1 MKIAMTHV
9 DLPNEFK
16 AGVANQAHYLANALV
31 DRGHQVTMFTFSP
44 AYSECRY
51 QVHQYPKFPSF
62 LSKFKAFLFAGQL
75 TKTDFSNFDILHT
88 HGDSYLLWGRHPH
101 LRTFHGAAQDEARTA
116 VRLRRRVYQTVMI
129 GLEQLNAQVA
139 DLSVGV
145 SQATQDRIPAVSS
158 IIPCGVNIHQFRP
171 GVKSA
176 HPTVL
181 FVGTK
186 TGRKRGSLLA
196 EIFTNEI
203 RPAIPNAEFW
213 TVADQPMEGE
223 GIINFG
229 KVSLEKLAE
238 LYQRAW
244 VFCMP
249 SLYEGFGV
257 PYVEAMASGTAV
269 VASPN
274 PGAKEVLAGGEYGIL
289 AKDATLG
296 THINRLLQD
305 QELRERYEQQGLLR
319 AQDFSWESVVQRY
332 ETLYQQL
339 IDRFSHH

>member
-16 AGVANQAHYLANALV
+16 AGVANQAHYLANELV
-31 DRGHQVTMFTFSP
+31 ERGHQVTMFTFSP
-44 AYSECRY
+44 AYSECLY
-51 QVHQYPKFPSF
+51 QVHQYPKFPPY

-75 TKTDFSNFDILHT
+75 AKTNFSNFDILHT
-88 HGDSYLLWGRHPH
+88 HGDSYLVWGKHPH
-101 LRTFHGAAQDEARTA
+101 LRTFHGAAQDEAKTA
-116 VRLRRRVYQTVMI
+116 VRFRRRLYQTVMI

-145 SQATQDRIPAVSS
+145 SQTTQDRIPLVSS
-158 IIPCGVNIHQFRP
+158 IIPCGVNVRQFHP
-171 GVKSA
+171 GTKSD

-186 TGRKRGSLLA
+186 TGRKRGSFLA
-196 EIFTNEI
+196 EVFTNEI
-203 RPAIPNAEFW
+203 RATVPNAELW
-213 TVADQPMEGE
+213 TVADQSMDGE

-229 KVSLEKLAE
+229 KVSLE

-257 PYVEAMASGTAV
+257 PYVEAMASGTV
-269 VASPN
+269 VVTSHN
-274 PGAKEVLAGGEYGIL
+274 PGAQEVLAGGKYGIL
-289 AKDATLG
+289 AADKILG
-296 THINRLLQD
+296 QRIINFLQD
-305 QELRERYEQQGLLR
+305 QDLRAFYEQQGLLR

-332 ETLYQQL
+332 ETLYQDL
-339 IDRFSHH
+339 IDRFQKVS